1 MKNLR
6 ELVETAEKLGNTR
19 FSPANRRFFRSRTGT
34 RVYPVPHGAVFTE
47 STRVD
52 HTDGSSVR
60 RFTVLFLDA
69 RDGEVYNLSEFRQYG
84 SRAGAK
90 YRALIEQ
97 ERLTKEQQ
105 DQ

>member
-6 ELVETAEKLGNTR
+6 ELVETAEALGNSH
-19 FSPANRRFFRSRTGT
+19 FSTTNRRFFGSRTGT
-34 RVYPVPHGAVFTE
+34 KVYPVPHGAVFTE
-47 STRVD
+47 STRID
-52 HTDGSSVR
+52 HTDGTSVR
-60 RFTVLFLDA
+60 RFTVLYLDG
-69 RDGEVYNLSEFRQYG
+69 RDGEIYNLSEFRQYG

-90 YRALIEQ
+90 YRARIEQ

>member
-6 ELVETAEKLGNTR
+6 ELIETAEALGNSR
-19 FSPANRRFFRSRTGT
+19 FSPANRRFFGSRTGT
-34 RVYPVPHGAVFTE
+34 KVYPVPHGAVFTE
-47 STRVD
+47 STRIG
-52 HTDGSSVR
+52 HTDGTSVR
-60 RFTVLFLDA
+60 RHTVLYLDS
-69 RDGEVYNLSEFRQYG
+69 RDGEVYSLSEFRQYG

-90 YRALIEQ
+90 YRARIEQ